1 MIIGVNCGHTIAGTI
16 GCGAKGYLTESDET
30 RAVGYALMDM
40 LKAAGHTVVDCT
52 DDVAPSVGAN
62 LRKICEKANAQH
74 LDMFISIHFNAG
86 EGQGCETY
94 TYGAAERCRARE
106 INRALANLG
115 FKNRGIKDGS
125 ELRVIRDTTAPAAL
139 VEVCFVDTKSDAD
152 LYRALGSY
160 RVAQA
165 IFEGITGCQAESGAA
180 DAALE
185 NYPKTVYSLNDVH
198 VQVIDTWKFKL
209 KCVDCQKDNVKE
221 PYFANAGFFA
231 KLADGSTIPVGNLVI
246 DGKVITDARTQPE
259 WLSTARKK
267 LTTLVIHTDNSAE
280 FVCTD
285 DMSAV
290 ADVKYAISGVP
301 TVRGGD
307 DVDYYNYVKAQGW
320 DESCMYAT
328 WRSWLGVR
336 DGKIW
341 LISGKT
347 STKNYIYGMEFW
359 KKVRDEGFDDIIC
372 LDGGGSF
379 YRKLGGK
386 ITSVTGN
393 RAVNNVVVMG

>member
-1 MIIGVNCGHTIAGTI
+1 MVIGINCGHTIAGTI

-62 LRKICEKANAQH
+62 LRKICEKANAQP

-86 EGQGCETY
+86 EGQGCEVY
-94 TYGAAERCRARE
+94 TYGAAESCRARE

-125 ELRVIRDTTAPAAL
+125 NLRVIEGTSAPAAL
-139 VEVCFVDTKSDAD
+139 IEVCFVDTKSDAD
-152 LYRALGSY
+152 LYKALGSY

-165 IFEGITGCQAESGAA
+165 IFEGITGCQAESGGH
-180 DAALE
+180 DAALKS
-185 NYPKTVYSLNDVH
+185 YPKTVYSLNDVH

-209 KCVDCQKDNVKE
+209 KCVDCQKDTIKE

-231 KLADGSTIPVGNLVI
+231 KLADGSTIPVGNLVV

-280 FVCTD
+280 FVFTD

-290 ADVKYAISGVP
+290 ADVKYAISGAP
-301 TVRGGD
+301 IIRGGYKIPLSEIKKEGYD
-307 DVDYYNYVKAQGW
+307 GNELYDTWHGFIGIRNNRLVYVAAKLRF
-320 DESCMYAT
+320 DLMVYLLEV
-328 WRSWLGVR
+328 LGVE
-336 DGKIW
+336 DAIK
-341 LISGKT
+341 
-347 STKNYIYGMEFW
+347 
-359 KKVRDEGFDDIIC
+359 

-379 YRKLGGK
+379 ILRNGTFKVETSENRK
-386 ITSVTGN
+386 I
-393 RAVNNVVVMG
+393 NNILIWEG

>member
-1 MIIGVNCGHTIAGTI
+1 MVIGINCGHTIAGTM
-16 GCGAKGYLTESDET
+16 GCGAKKYLTESDET

-40 LKAAGHTVVDCT
+40 LKDAGHTVIDCT
-52 DDVAPSVGAN
+52 DDVAPSECAN

-74 LDMFISIHFNAG
+74 LDIFISIHFNAG

-94 TYGAAERCRARE
+94 TYGGAENCRTRE

-125 ELRVIRDTTAPAAL
+125 GLRVIKDTTAPAAL

-152 LYRALGSY
+152 LYKALGSY
-160 RVAQA
+160 KVAQA
-165 IFEGITGCQAESGAA
+165 IFEGITGDKVTSDVTDAVLES
-180 DAALE
+180 
-185 NYPKTVYSLNDVH
+185 YPKTVYSLNDVH

-209 KCVDCQKDNVKE
+209 KCVDCQKENVKE

-267 LTTLVIHTDNSAE
+267 LTTLVIHNDNSTE

-290 ADVKYAISGVP
+290 ADVKYAISGAP
-301 TVRGGD
+301 IIRGGYKVPLED
-307 DVDYYNYVKAQGW
+307 IKKEGYDGGELYDTWHGFVGIRNNRLVYVAAKLRF
-320 DESCMYAT
+320 DLMVYLLEV
-328 WRSWLGVR
+328 LGVE
-336 DGKIW
+336 DAIK
-341 LISGKT
+341 
-347 STKNYIYGMEFW
+347 
-359 KKVRDEGFDDIIC
+359 

-379 YRKLGGK
+379 ILRNGAFKVE
-386 ITSVTGN
+386 TSEN
-393 RAVNNVVVMG
+393 RRINNILIWEG